1 MLGGGVLGT
10 AIARAAAGRGIAT
23 ILLEPVVDE
32 CFGTDTARG
41 LAFARLGQHVG
52 SSLT

>member
-23 ILLEPVVDE
+23 MLLEPLAAE
-32 CFGTDTARG
+32 CFGTETARTC
-41 LAFARLGQHVG
+41 ARKHGDGWAL
-52 SSLT
+52 